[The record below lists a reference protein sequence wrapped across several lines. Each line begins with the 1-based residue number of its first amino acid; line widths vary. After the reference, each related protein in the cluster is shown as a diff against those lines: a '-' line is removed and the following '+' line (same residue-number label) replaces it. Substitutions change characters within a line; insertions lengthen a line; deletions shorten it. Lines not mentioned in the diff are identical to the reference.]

1 MHGALQDDFPAAFL
15 TEAFEESVSLVLFI
29 GFFAEELIPQL
40 DFLVP
45 HVLEVLMRFAL
56 ATIRIK

>member
-1 MHGALQDDFPAAFL
+1 MHGVLQDDFPAAFL

-45 HVLEVLMRFAL
+45 HVVGSPYA
-56 ATIRIK
+56 IRPSDYKD